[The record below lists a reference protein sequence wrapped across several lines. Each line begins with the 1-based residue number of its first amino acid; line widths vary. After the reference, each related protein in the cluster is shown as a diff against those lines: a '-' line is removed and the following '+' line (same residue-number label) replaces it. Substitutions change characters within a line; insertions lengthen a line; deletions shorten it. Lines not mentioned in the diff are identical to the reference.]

1 MRGDWEPRAKRMAAA
16 AVVGGVLAAE
26 RAWPRAWPRCRRIQ
40 KRGTM
45 MTAVVPAAM
54 AKGTHGESF
63 LDVVAMKHTVCLAST
78 STRIIQQSIVHI
90 SLRQLPCR

>member
-1 MRGDWEPRAKRMAAA
+1 MMTGDWEPRAKRMAEA
-16 AVVGGVLAAE
+16 AVVGVVLVPAE
-26 RAWPRAWPRCRRIQ
+26 RAWPREWPRCRRIQ

-63 LDVVAMKHTVCLAST
+63 LDVVVVAEDIDRKSV
-78 STRIIQQSIVHI
+78 V
-90 SLRQLPCR
+90 